1 MQNFTEIQTLMKSD
15 LEMMD
20 SILTR
25 RLDSN
30 VDLINQ
36 MSQYIINSGGKRIRP
51 LLLLLCARATNYNG
65 SDHYS
70 MAVVIEL
77 IHTAT
82 LLHDDVVDA
91 SSTRRGQETSNEIWG
106 NAPSVLVGDF
116 LYSRAFEIMV
126 EPNSMQIMKVLSKAT
141 NQISEGEVLQLLNI
155 KNAKVSQSE
164 YFEVIEEKTACLFKA
179 ACEIGGILA
188 KSDIKTISALGIY
201 GLHLGN
207 AFQII
212 DDTLDYESDSSI
224 IGKEIG
230 DDLSE
235 GKVTL
240 PMIYALEKTS
250 GNDKKILEKN
260 KQLKAQNKK
269 EIVFQRLLMGIT
281 KASLST
287 ESFISAASF
296 QETTRVLTEASITG
310 RVDDLRGLKEN
321 VIVGRLIPAGTGFK
335 HHQEKRKK
343 RVADSFM
350 QTSEAEQELSEQLSE
365 VEAEAEE

>member
-1 MQNFTEIQTLMKSD
+1 MQNFSEIQTLMKSD

-20 SILTR
+20 SILTK

-179 ACEIGGILA
+179 ACEIGGIL
-188 KSDIKTISALGIY
+188 SNSNIETISALGIY

-240 PMIYALEKTS
+240 PMIYALEKTA
-250 GNDKKILEKN
+250 GNNKEILINAITNADSSNIDSIVDILLSVKAFEYSRKIAKE
-260 KQLKAQNKK
+260 QSLKALSSLNTIPESDYRSALK
-269 EIVFQRLLMGIT
+269 LLC
-281 KASLST
+281 
-287 ESFISAASF
+287 
-296 QETTRVLTEASITG
+296 
-310 RVDDLRGLKEN
+310 
-321 VIVGRLIPAGTGFK
+321 
-335 HHQEKRKK
+335 
-343 RVADSFM
+343 
-350 QTSEAEQELSEQLSE
+350 ELSLKRQS
-365 VEAEAEE
+365 